1 MAAVL
6 FDTAEYI
13 EDLEKEGV
21 EHRQARAFVNV
32 VRRSQEAVLENQVK
46 TQKEI
51 SAQAVAEL
59 DSKTAMALQALDH
72 KIDKGLSEISNRFTE
87 TDGKIALL
95 HKDMAA
101 LENRLIIKLSIV
113 MAALFGIIGGITAT
127 VVRLMLP

>member
-1 MAAVL
+1 MAAVV
-6 FDTAEYI
+6 FDTAEFI
-13 EDLEKEGV
+13 EDLEKEGI
-21 EHRQARAFVNV
+21 EHKHARAFVNV
-32 VRRSQEAVLENQVK
+32 VRRSQEAVLANQVK

-59 DSKTAMALQALDH
+59 DSKTAMALQALEH
-72 KIDKGLSEISNRFTE
+72 KVDKGFTE

-113 MAALFGIIGGITAT
+113 MVAIFGIVGGITAT
-127 VVRLMLP
+127 VVRIMLP